1 MAIGIFDSGL
11 GGLTVFDAVSK
22 RLPDVPLVYFG
33 DNFHAPYGMR
43 NSDDIYDLTTKAVEC
58 LWDTG
63 CDLVILACNTA
74 SAAALCRMQES
85 WLPPDKRVLGVFVP
99 LIEALT
105 ERQWG
110 GVIRPPSSGGANRGT
125 FCHPCDSRKP
135 GVSARVGVPGDR
147 G

>member
-1 MAIGIFDSGL
+1 MAIGIFDFGL
-11 GGLTVFDAVSK
+11 GGLTDFDAISK

-33 DNFHAPYGMR
+33 DNSHAPYGVR
-43 NSDDIYDLTTKAVEC
+43 NADDIYDLTTKTVEC

-63 CDLVILACNTA
+63 CELVILACNIAWATT
-74 SAAALCRMQES
+74 LRRMQES
-85 WLPPDKRVLGVFVP
+85 WLPPDKRVRGVFVP

-110 GVIRPPSSGGANRGT
+110 DNLPRSSGSKKRST
-125 FCHPCDSRKP
+125 FSHPCASRKR
-135 GVSARVGVPGDR
+135 GVSARVGDR